1 MEKVGKTMEKVGRS
15 MEKVGRTMEKVGR
28 TMEKVGKLW
37 KKWENYGKSGTNY
50 GKGGKNYGS
59 SGVFS
64 RSSQRFFHRFNDSP
78 RLMNGGES
86 SDSDGSEEMGA
97 LGAEPPAVTR
107 QDLRAEER
115 WKKTSGKSQALV
127 AKLLQIGKICAILIH
142 FGDLFHIT

>member
-1 MEKVGKTMEKVGRS
+1 
-15 MEKVGRTMEKVGR
+15 MEKVGRTMGKVGKSI
-28 TMEKVGKLW
+28 EKGGKLW
-37 KKWENYGKSGTNY
+37 KKWENY

-64 RSSQRFFHRFNDSP
+64 RSSQHFFHRFNDSP

-107 QDLRAEER
+107 QDLE
-115 WKKTSGKSQALV
+115 KK
-127 AKLLQIGKICAILIH
+127 
-142 FGDLFHIT
+142 